1 MTTPAQEQPNIPAKT
16 ISSGLDGI
24 NTQAGGFMPAFRT
37 FDEVFRWCDMI
48 SRSSMVPKAYQNKPF
63 DIMVSVQFGTEI
75 GLKWL
80 QSLQSIAV
88 VNGTPSI
95 YGDAV
100 LGLVRSSGLLEDF
113 DEWLE
118 CEGVRQTGSFPIL
131 TYADE
136 GKSIVAFC
144 LSKRKGMSK
153 ERLTSYSVDDAKR
166 AKLWEKKKVFPNG
179 DVVESPW
186 CTVPARMLMFR
197 ARSFNLRDNFG
208 DVLKG
213 LPIYEEAIDFDSHEP
228 PKVTDMISAASQVS
242 TKGVQVLEK
251 LQGVA
256 QERGVETST
265 QPALQKAPAGQPVAE
280 EASKQAQEQPK
291 QAQERSE
298 PANQGNLQASDSQ
311 APTEAAQ
318 AAEPP
323 KQAPATDSPEWIAEQ
338 TRILQA
344 IQKAEASLK
353 ETEPGKKKY
362 QAVLSVMKVRLSG
375 KQAPLDV
382 LPRDMRGFYLAQLER
397 AVTSMKS
404 VEK

>member
-1 MTTPAQEQPNIPAKT
+1 MTAPAAPQNNLPAST
-16 ISSGLDGI
+16 GLEGI
-24 NTQAGGFMPAFRT
+24 NMQAGSFMPAFRT
-37 FDEVFRWCDMI
+37 FDEVFRFCDMV
-48 SRSSMVPKAYQNKPF
+48 SRSALAPKAYQSKPF
-63 DIMVSVQFGTEI
+63 DILVAIQFGTEI

-228 PKVTDMISAASQVS
+228 RPVTEIISEKSQVE
-242 TKGVQVLEK
+242 TKGKEINEK
-251 LQGVA
+251 LKGVA
-256 QERGVETST
+256 AERGVETST
-265 QPALQKAPAGQPVAE
+265 QSVLQKAPAGQPVAE
-280 EASKQAQEQPK
+280 EAPQQAQEQPQ
-291 QAQERSE
+291 QAQEPSK
-298 PANQGNLQASDSQ
+298 PADQGNIEAPPSQ
-311 APTEAAQ
+311 APTEATRAVEQPMQ
-318 AAEPP
+318 ASS
-323 KQAPATDSPEWIAEQ
+323 TDSPEWIAEQ

-344 IQKAEASLK
+344 IQKAEVLLK
-353 ETEPGKKKY
+353 ATEPGKKKY
-362 QAVLSVMKVRLSG
+362 QAVLSVMKVRLTG
-375 KQAPLDV
+375 KQLPLDV
-382 LPRDMRGFYLAQLER
+382 LPREMRSFYLQQLLR
-397 AVTSMKS
+397 AIAALKG
-404 VEK
+404 